1 MRILVK
7 VIKRDGSYVD
17 FCSDKIY
24 KAILK
29 AMPSGS
35 GVDKK
40 IALEVAE
47 EIKSE
52 CCNEEEVD
60 ISEIESMVYDKL
72 IDKGHRLTA
81 KSYEGYRRIREF
93 QRENKNTTDEQI
105 IRLVE
110 DSDEYL
116 KDENANKNPVL
127 NPTKRDYIA
136 GSVSS
141 DATKRYLL
149 SPDIVQAHTDGL
161 IHFHD
166 SDYFIQHMLTTP
178 FDMIANQIIEE
189 NRGKHKHGS
198 CGMGIYE
205 TIRRYKAGVT
215 DSDYGIRD
223 YYLDRLTDR
232 GIAISDEWMKIILDD
247 RIFEHW
253 LEDFNF
259 MCEKSEI
266 ESNDEFLKKF
276 DNIVFEAG
284 QGLLLDQNNKEYFPH
299 LTPSN
304 TGIKNAKKIIERIDW
319 GDEINIETCY
329 VSRTYLTRHGAGDFL
344 TECDKEA
351 INANMCD
358 KTNVPNQFQDTLR
371 YGLLILHELYCRCA
385 KDVGEFGNVKSLAL
399 THCNEYKWDNDL
411 LTKLFR
417 GWRIY
422 YSGGENI
429 EQVDGN
435 WTAMKL

>member
-1 MRILVK
+1 MKDIK
-7 VIKRDGSYVD
+7 IVIGANWGDEGKGLMTDYFSQKPNTIVV
-17 FCSDKIY
+17 CSNGGAQRGHTVVTLDSIRHVFRHF
-24 KAILK
+24 
-29 AMPSGS
+29 GS
-35 GVDKK
+35 GTFNGASTYLSEDF
-40 IALEVAE
+40 ICNPIIFRQEYE
-47 EIKSE
+47 ELK
-52 CCNEEEVD
+52 N
-60 ISEIESMVYDKL
+60 L
-72 IDKGHRLTA
+72 
-81 KSYEGYRRIREF
+81 GYAPKTYIN
-93 QRENKNTTDEQI
+93 NKC
-105 IRLVE
+105 
-110 DSDEYL
+110 
-116 KDENANKNPVL
+116 
-127 NPTKRDYIA
+127 
-136 GSVSS
+136 
-141 DATKRYLL
+141 
-149 SPDIVQAHTDGL
+149 
-161 IHFHD
+161 
-166 SDYFIQHMLTTP
+166 MLTTP

-435 WTAMKL
+435 WTTMKL